1 MIAEVIPTGRIN
13 TRKEPIMSARLSF
26 VLAGLVLLFGLALHA
41 DGGEIY
47 RITSTDGTK
56 QTIYQVSFGG
66 GKSSGKLTAFCPTKK
81 DFVYLSWNDDQK
93 RPAPAAV
100 IWDHRTGETI
110 NLYKFPDSP
119 NLLPAIPG
127 VNAMKVC
134 PFTGD
139 TKFKVMRVGFY
150 D

>member
-1 MIAEVIPTGRIN
+1 
-13 TRKEPIMSARLSF
+13 MSVRLSF
-26 VLAGLVLLFGLALHA
+26 VLAGPALFLGLAFYA

-56 QTIYQVSFGG
+56 QTSYEVFFGG
-66 GKSSGKLTAFCPTKK
+66 GKSSGRLTAFCPKQKK
-81 DFVYLSWNDDQK
+81 FVYLWWNDNEK
-93 RPAPAAV
+93 APAPAAV

-110 NLYKFPDSP
+110 NLYKFPDCP
-119 NLLPAIPG
+119 NPLPAISG

-139 TKFKVMRVGFY
+139 TKFKVMRMGIY

>member
-1 MIAEVIPTGRIN
+1 MC
-13 TRKEPIMSARLSF
+13 ARLSF
-26 VLAGLVLLFGLALHA
+26 VLAGLVVFLGLAIHA

-56 QTIYQVSFGG
+56 QTSYEVFFGG
-66 GKSSGKLTAFCPTKK
+66 GKSTGRLTAFCPKK
-81 DFVYLSWNDDQK
+81 KEFVYLRWNDNEK
-93 RPAPAAV
+93 APAPAAV

-110 NLYKFPDSP
+110 NLYNFPDCP
-119 NLLPAIPG
+119 NPLPAISG
-127 VNAMKVC
+127 VNDMKVC

-139 TKFKVMRVGFY
+139 TKFKVMRMGIY